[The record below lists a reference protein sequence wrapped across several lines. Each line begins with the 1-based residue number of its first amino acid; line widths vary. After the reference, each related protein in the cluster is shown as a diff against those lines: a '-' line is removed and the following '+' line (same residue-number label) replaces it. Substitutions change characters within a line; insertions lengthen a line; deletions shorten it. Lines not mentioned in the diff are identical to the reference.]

1 MITPLD
7 ILHQSPL
14 FESMSDAVG
23 QKLLLEMEEVQLAEG
38 EVLFREGEPGDAVY
52 IVAEGLINLELAGTR
67 IVTRDIG
74 ACIGEFALIDDGP
87 RSATAVAASKARL
100 LKLGRDAFNEIL
112 GSHPQVAKGV
122 LETLTGKLRDEGAA
136 RIKVEV
142 QRAKLE
148 HEMELAHRIQVS
160 MLPAGNYVFGNFEIS
175 CLCKPAEKVGGDYV
189 DYIPL
194 DDGRVA
200 IILGDVTGHGVDA
213 GLFVAM
219 AKSCLHTQLR
229 NDPSPAAVM
238 RSLNRAISLPPGVP
252 ALMSCCY
259 MVLDAAS
266 AKLSY
271 INAGHPHPLL
281 YNKGMGDIIS
291 LDTTDPPL
299 GVFRDEDPDYSA
311 VDAPWQ
317 PGSMLLIYSDGIS
330 ELKNSKGAMFGDARV
345 IESFRNDVGRTAADV
360 EIRLETEIDRHAGL
374 VPPRDDMTL
383 IVVRARAV

>member
-1 MITPLD
+1 MITLLD
-7 ILHQSPL
+7 ILHQSSL
-14 FESMSDAVG
+14 FETMSDTVG
-23 QKLLLEMEEVQLAEG
+23 QKLLLEMDEISLEEG
-38 EVLFREGEPGDAVY
+38 EVLFSEGEPGNAVY
-52 IVAEGLINLELAGTR
+52 IIAEGLINLEQGGVKL
-67 IVTRDIG
+67 VTRDIG
-74 ACIGEFALIDDGP
+74 TCIGEFALIDDGP
-87 RSATAVAASKARL
+87 RSATAVAASNARL
-100 LKLGRDAFNEIL
+100 LKLGREAFNEIL

-122 LETLTGKLRDEGAA
+122 LETLTSKLRDEGAA

-142 QRAKLE
+142 QRAKLA

-160 MLPAGNYVFGNFEIS
+160 MLPAGNYVFGSFEIS

-194 DDGRVA
+194 DDGRLA

-219 AKSCLHTQLR
+219 AKSCLHTQIR

-238 RSLNRAISLPPGVP
+238 RSLNRVISLPPGVP
-252 ALMSCCY
+252 ALMSCVY
-259 MVLDAAS
+259 MVLDAGA

-281 YNKGMGDIIS
+281 YSKAGDDVLS

-299 GVFRDEDPDYSA
+299 GVFRDEDPDYHG

-330 ELKNSKGAMFGDARV
+330 ELRNGDGEMFGDQRV
-345 IESFRNDVGRTAADV
+345 IDSFRKDAGRTAADL
-360 EIRLETEIDRHAGL
+360 EIRLETDIDRHAGL